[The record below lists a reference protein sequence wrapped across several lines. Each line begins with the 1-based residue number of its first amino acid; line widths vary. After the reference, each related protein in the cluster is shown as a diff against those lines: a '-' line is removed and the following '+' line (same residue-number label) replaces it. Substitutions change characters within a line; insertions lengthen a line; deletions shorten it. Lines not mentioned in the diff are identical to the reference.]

1 MPTLYD
7 VKPAFQRR
15 LRPACARLARAGV
28 TANQVTWAALA
39 LSAAAG
45 GAVALWPYAA
55 WPLLLLPPVLLARM
69 ALNAI
74 DGMLAREHGMASRG
88 GAMLNE
94 LSDPLSD
101 AALYL
106 PLALVPGVAA
116 APVAIVVVLAAVG
129 ELAGVVAQ
137 TLGAGRRYDG
147 PLGKSDRALAFGA
160 LALLLGLGVAP
171 GAWLDVVLWVMV
183 VLAGWTV
190 LKRARAGVRGGAP

>member
-1 MPTLYD
+1 
-7 VKPAFQRR
+7 V
-15 LRPACARLARAGV
+15 
-28 TANQVTWAALA
+28 AALV
-39 LSAAAG
+39 LSVAAG
-45 GAVALWPYAA
+45 AAVALWPQAR
-55 WPLLLLPPVLLARM
+55 WPLLSLLPVLLARM

-74 DGMLAREHGMASRG
+74 DGMLAREHGMASRT

-106 PLALVPGVAA
+106 PLAAVPGVAA
-116 APVAIVVVLAAVG
+116 APIALVVVLAAIG

-171 GAWLDVVLWVMV
+171 GLWLDAVLWATAA
-183 VLAGWTV
+183 LAAWTV
-190 LKRARAGVRGGAP
+190 VNRARAGVGERPR